1 MHIKFK
7 KSAKIIAESKKWAIF
22 AQFLA
27 RTARVCEVKSEDK
40 FLAKLLINGKL
51 RS

>member
-1 MHIKFK
+1 MRKKYKIVQKFLQNQK
-7 KSAKIIAESKKWAIF
+7 NELYLH
-22 AQFLA
+22 QFLA